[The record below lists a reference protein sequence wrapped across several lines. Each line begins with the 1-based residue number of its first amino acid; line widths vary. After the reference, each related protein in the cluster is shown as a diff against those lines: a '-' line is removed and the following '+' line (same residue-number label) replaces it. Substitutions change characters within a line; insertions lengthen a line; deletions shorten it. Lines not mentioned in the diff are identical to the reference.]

1 MTLTPEVDLDL
12 YGFVVAADALAQ
24 TIFSPLFGY
33 LVNYTKSTLHCREAM
48 VGKLIEH
55 QTVPVKS

>member
-1 MTLTPEVDLDL
+1 MTLMPEVDLDM

-33 LVNYTKSTLHCREAM
+33 LVNHAKS
-48 VGKLIEH
+48 
-55 QTVPVKS
+55 